1 MGDSIPVDSSNDD
14 FYSNPNDATKLMIDK
29 ATVIGALK
37 KLIDEY
43 PAEFIPRSVV
53 RQSLIKVMGSSS
65 LGDLSDHP
73 ALQKLDQIL
82 IKARSVNSS

>member
-1 MGDSIPVDSSNDD
+1 MVEGIPMGSSNDD
-14 FYSNPNDATKLMIDK
+14 FYSNPKDATKLMIDK
-29 ATVIGALK
+29 AALIGVLK

-53 RQSLIKVMGSSS
+53 RQALIKVIGTSS

>member
-1 MGDSIPVDSSNDD
+1 MIGSILMEISKDDSAL
-14 FYSNPNDATKLMIDK
+14 NPKDTTKLMVDKDMLID
-29 ATVIGALK
+29 ALK

-43 PAEFIPRSVV
+43 PAERIPRNVV
-53 RQSLIKVMGSSS
+53 RQALIKVMGSSS

-73 ALQKLDQIL
+73 DLQKLDQIL

>member
-1 MGDSIPVDSSNDD
+1 MEISKDDSAL
-14 FYSNPNDATKLMIDK
+14 NPKDTTKLMVDKDMLID
-29 ATVIGALK
+29 ALK

-43 PAEFIPRSVV
+43 PAERIPRNVV
-53 RQSLIKVMGSSS
+53 RQALIKVMGSSS

-73 ALQKLDQIL
+73 DLQKLDQIL